1 MSDFNVLQE
10 EQGDAG
16 RYLIRLEG
24 IDEPAVLDYRW
35 LRKDLMVAVHTGVPD
50 AMQGK
55 GIGRVLVDRLI
66 ADARAGGY
74 RIVPQCPYVR
84 AQYERH
90 PEWAD
95 VMQEAP

>member
-1 MSDFNVLQE
+1 MNDLKVMQE
-10 EQGDAG
+10 NLGEKG
-16 RYLIRLEG
+16 RYVVRLED
-24 IDEPAVLDYRW
+24 IEEPAVLDYRW

-50 AMQGK
+50 AMQGR
-55 GIGRVLVDRLI
+55 GVGRVLVDRLI

-95 VMQEAP
+95 VMAELV

>member
-1 MSDFNVLQE
+1 MSDLTVLQE
-10 EQGDAG
+10 NLGEKG
-16 RYLIRLEG
+16 RYVVRLDG
-24 IDEPAVLDYRW
+24 IEEPAVLDYRW

-50 AMQGK
+50 AMQGR
-55 GIGRVLVDRLI
+55 GVGRVLVERLI

-95 VMQEAP
+95 VMAEAP